1 MCALVLI
8 LAFGAALLIIGIIQD
23 NLTTAIFGGVVLA
36 LVVWALLSHPKGD
49 ADSDY
54 ADDDGEA

>member
-23 NLTTAIFGGVVLA
+23 NLTTAIFGAVVLA
-36 LVVWALLSHPKGD
+36 LVVWALLSPKGD
-49 ADSDY
+49 ADGDY